1 MKLEKLAGSEVAFEI
16 LKKGQEYKA
25 LRESILSKFKNVK
38 VDGFRKGHV
47 PADVIE
53 KTFKSEIR
61 DELINEVLKTEYTA
75 LIREEKVRPVAD
87 LQIVSLDYNE
97 EQLKM
102 SLKVAVFPEFELPK
116 YKGLEIKAEEV
127 TVTDEEVDNEI
138 NRMVQRAKK
147 FEKTEREEAK
157 LGDIAIINFEGFVD
171 GVAFDGGKAEN
182 HRLELGSKTF
192 IDTFEEQIVGKK
204 VGEEFEVN
212 VKFPEE
218 YHAENLKGKESV
230 FKVKLNGLEEAI
242 TPELNDEFAKA
253 SGSDTVEDLKNA
265 IKGNIL
271 SNKENQATNARLQ
284 KIVETITESTTM
296 EVPAITV
303 DQEVNAQIERFAQTL
318 QMQGMNLE
326 TYLQMTGQTVDKM
339 REDLRERAEKGVKSS
354 FILSKIAEVEGI
366 EVTEAEFDAELER
379 VAGMYGMTV
388 DQLTVELQKTDGV
401 NRFFGQINSQLF
413 FAKVNEFL
421 LENN

>member
-16 LKKGQEYKA
+16 LKEGQEYKT

-53 KTFKSEIR
+53 KTFKTEIR

-75 LIREEKVRPVAD
+75 LIREEKLRPVAD
-87 LQIVSLDYNE
+87 LQIVSLDYDE
-97 EQLKM
+97 EKLKM

-116 YKGLEIKAEEV
+116 YKGLDIKTEEV
-127 TVTDEEVDNEI
+127 TVTDEEVENEI
-138 NRMVQRAKK
+138 NNMVKRAKR
-147 FEKTEREEAK
+147 FEKTEREVAQN
-157 LGDIAIINFEGFVD
+157 GDIAVINFEGFVD

-192 IDTFEEQIVGKK
+192 IDTFEEQIIGKK
-204 VGEEFEVN
+204 LGEEFDVN

-218 YHAENLKGKESV
+218 YHAENLKGKEAV
-230 FKVKLNGLEEAI
+230 FKVKLNELEEPK
-242 TPELNDEFAKA
+242 TPELNDDFAKSA
-253 SGSDTVEDLKNA
+253 GSDSLEDLRKA

-271 SNKENQATNARLQ
+271 SNKENQATNKRLQ
-284 KIVETITESTTM
+284 TIVETITDATTM

-303 DQEVNAQIERFAQTL
+303 DQEINAQIDRFAQTL

-326 TYLQMTGQTVDKM
+326 AYLQMTEQTVDKM
-339 REDLRERAEKGVKSS
+339 REDLREKAEKGVKSS
-354 FILSKIAEVEGI
+354 FILSKIAETEAI

-421 LENN
+421 LSNN